1 MYIDILSFID
11 LKFLMSP
18 EKRELYLI
26 IWLILSSFGIMFAIL
41 SWIQEAGYLPDVES
55 LGMWKGV
62 IALITGLILYW
73 FLAREITGEPNDK

>member
-1 MYIDILSFID
+1 MYIDILSIID
-11 LKFLMSP
+11 LKFFNVAK
-18 EKRELYLI
+18 KREFYLI

-41 SWIQEAGYLPDVES
+41 SWIQEAGYLPDVKS

-73 FLAREITGEPNDK
+73 F